1 MYNPTFDNN
10 SDSLRKSL
18 SVVSIRY
25 FPQSNV
31 HIEHS
36 DLRYDS
42 LMAGD
47 TSGFED
53 KNESYILI
61 RERDGDC
68 MVINIICLHIESLR
82 IAIRTER
89 ALLSEENVR
98 VFLSEVKILLLTEV
112 INYQNTMFTKISD
125 NTWHLASGLSHEV
138 VTQHVIDGALK
149 TIAYSDAAIFRIYDD
164 KSDRLVPVAMTGFK
178 NNYYDYIVGLH
189 ESISGKVFKSM
200 QTAVLNSREEINH
213 SFTASSSLRDE
224 ILKDNPL
231 ATSLICVPVYDQS
244 ACYGTLTMLSFSR
257 QFVFNSLAKS
267 LLETYSSQVALAW
280 RNARLYDERTE
291 SLRVVEDLRNQLQ
304 AQNTLLNA
312 SVDFYN
318 LMVSL
323 SIKYNRLGDFI
334 AAIASH
340 LSLDLNYLDVL
351 GNQSLSESLSALTWS
366 HLRASAGEKNVST
379 IIVGDRDYCL
389 LPLEN
394 EGRLLAFFIMRN
406 PDLNEHVSSI
416 ISRLKEFVIME
427 IVKQAGSVALE
438 NKKNLDLIAEIMVI
452 GLTAESEISFARRGI
467 VLHKSVLCI
476 KLTAPQVTSDE
487 IHYLST
493 INVLTRDFALK
504 NVFHYFDAEVI
515 TLIIFDMNEQKLFTL
530 EEKVIARYQQDKLY
544 KVGVSS
550 VLRRQEVITSIK
562 QANTAL
568 DVLKTR
574 NKSGVM
580 SFRHSGIDRL
590 FIKHTP
596 EELKDFILDLF
607 SPVLEENNKP
617 GILLVTIICFLK
629 NRQSAVNTAEEMGI
643 HVNTLYQRIKKFETL
658 TGLSLNNADEFIMI
672 ALTCHMS
679 RFYLS

>member
-1 MYNPTFDNN
+1 MYTSTFYNN

-18 SVVSIRY
+18 SIVTARY
-25 FPQSNV
+25 FPKSNV
-31 HIEHS
+31 SIKHS
-36 DLRYDS
+36 ELRYDT
-42 LMAGD
+42 LMAGEMSD
-47 TSGFED
+47 FED

-61 RERDGDC
+61 RETEDDC

-82 IAIRTER
+82 ITIHTECM
-89 ALLSEENVR
+89 LLSEEKVR

-112 INYQNTMFTKISD
+112 INYQNMMFTKISD
-125 NTWHLASGLSHEV
+125 NVWHLASGLSHEV
-138 VTQHVIDGALK
+138 VTEHVIDGALK

-164 KSDRLVPVAMTGFK
+164 KSDRLIPVAMTGF
-178 NNYYDYIVGLH
+178 NSNYYSYIVGLH

-200 QTAVLNSREEINH
+200 QTAVLNSREEISH
-213 SFTASSSLRDE
+213 SFTTSSSLRDE

-280 RNARLYDERTE
+280 RSARLYDERTE

-323 SIKYNRLGDFI
+323 SIKYNKLGDFI

-340 LSLDLNYLDVL
+340 LSLELNYLDVL
-351 GNQSLSESLSALTWS
+351 GNQSLSEPLSALTWR
-366 HLRASAGEKNVST
+366 HLYATSREKKESA
-379 IIVGDRDYCL
+379 IIISDEGFCL

-406 PDLNEHVSSI
+406 QDLNEYMLSI
-416 ISRLKEFVIME
+416 ISRLKEFLIME

-452 GLTAESEISFARRGI
+452 GLTAESEMSFARRGI

-504 NVFHYFDAEVI
+504 NVFHYFDADVI
-515 TLIIFDMNEQKLFTL
+515 TLIIFDMNEQKLFAL

-568 DVLKTR
+568 DVLKAR

-590 FIKHTP
+590 LIKNTH
-596 EELKDFILDLF
+596 EELKEFIMDFF
-607 SPVLEENNKP
+607 SPVLKEDGRP
-617 GILLVTIICFLK
+617 TILLTTVICFLK
-629 NRQSAVNTAEEMGI
+629 NRQSTLNTAEELGI
-643 HVNTLYQRIKKFETL
+643 HVNTLYQRIKRFESL
-658 TGLSLNNADEFIMI
+658 TKLSLNNADEFIMI

-679 RFYLS
+679 QFYLS